1 MSIKYYCLAKDEE
14 PPEEFCAVRDIGGE
28 PSEYMFYVP
37 EAENAKLRKLLDAA
51 HMSRL
56 LTENENEELR
66 SLVLALDEC
75 RHSACNDCKRW
86 SSPDGCSIDDMM
98 KALGMK
104 GE

>member
-1 MSIKYYCLAKDEE
+1 MLSAQIDE
-14 PPEEFCAVRDIGGE
+14 
-28 PSEYMFYVP
+28 
-37 EAENAKLRKLLDAA
+37 LRKTAEYYDGSEVAIIMRHAA
-51 HMSRL
+51 D
-56 LTENENEELR
+56 TTEELR

-98 KALGMK
+98 QALGMK